1 MTGVDKTML
10 SVLINMKSIGI
21 VYNEKKV
28 EPMIIK
34 PIESYI
40 EIVLDRKERRLFTDD
55 NMSSY
60 ICDITI
66 RNTIYNQEVHIK
78 LDEIMMSVLIDTFY
92 YAESNPS
99 AGLKFNDINIM
110 ITNNGKIVTMNVYNT
125 FNDNPLH
132 QTVTFDTDLF
142 EYFIDCCYFMFLI
155 DIDDGDMTKYYNH
168 YYQDMIECSGGQY
181 YGNI

>member
-28 EPMIIK
+28 EPMVIK

-55 NMSSY
+55 NMSSF
-60 ICDITI
+60 ICDIAI

-168 YYQDMIECSGGQY
+168 YYQEMIECSGGQY